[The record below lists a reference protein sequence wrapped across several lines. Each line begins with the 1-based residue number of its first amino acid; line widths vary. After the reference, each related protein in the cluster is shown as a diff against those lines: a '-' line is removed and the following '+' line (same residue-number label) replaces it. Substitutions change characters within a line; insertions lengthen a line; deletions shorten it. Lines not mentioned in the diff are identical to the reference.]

1 MNEAKNPKILVVG
14 VGNELKQDDAFG
26 IEFVKAFAESVEI
39 PEHIKVM
46 EVGIGGIHLVQELH
60 HGYELLIMVDAVEWG
75 EPPGHLYFRE
85 MESVADIDEMP
96 VFERRTFLADMHYTN
111 PIRAL
116 MLAKALK
123 VLPPKIYILGC
134 EAKEHDDFA
143 IGMSDIVKQAIPEA
157 VEKLRLWLNIADK
170 SSL

>member
-1 MNEAKNPKILVVG
+1 MNKTKNPQILVVG

-26 IEFVKAFAESVEI
+26 IEFVKAFSETIKI

-60 HGYELLIMVDAVEWG
+60 HGYKMLIMVDAVEWG
-75 EPPGHLYFRE
+75 EEPGHLYFRE
-85 MESVADIDEMP
+85 MESVADIEDMP
-96 VFERRTFLADMHYTN
+96 VFEKRTFLADMHYTN

-123 VLPPKIYILGC
+123 VLPPEIYILGC

-143 IGMSDIVKQAIPEA
+143 IGMSDVVKNAIPQAI
-157 VEKLRLWLNIADK
+157 EKLRLWLKIKDNT
-170 SSL
+170 SL